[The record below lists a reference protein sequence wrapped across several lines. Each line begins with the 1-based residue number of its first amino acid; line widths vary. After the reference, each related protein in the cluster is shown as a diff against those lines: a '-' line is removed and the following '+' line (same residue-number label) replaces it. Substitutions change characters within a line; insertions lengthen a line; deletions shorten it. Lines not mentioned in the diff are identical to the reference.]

1 MVKVSAPAMS
11 LDASGSL
18 AKALVFSKWKGRNYV
33 RQLVTPSNPKSGPQI
48 GVRSMFKF
56 LAQIW
61 NGLSVVDKATW
72 ETLADQAVVSPFNAF
87 MKANQSRWR
96 NFEAP
101 GKIDPITE
109 AGVAGVYGNEA
120 ATGGVRQI
128 DVEIEVTT
136 LNDAWAVAIFRDTAS
151 LFSTAFSN
159 CIAVIP
165 TESAAVFHHIDT
177 PLDPGTYY
185 YNFRGISDDGI
196 LNAEE
201 GEVNG
206 TAT

>member
-18 AKALVFSKWKGRNYV
+18 ANALVFSKWKGRNYV
-33 RQLVTPSNPKSGPQI
+33 RQLVTPSNPKSGPQV
-48 GVRSMFKF
+48 GVRAMFKF

-61 NGLSVVDKATW
+61 AGLSVPDKATW

-101 GKIDPITE
+101 GQISPITE
-109 AGVAGVYGNEA
+109 AETPGVYANEA
-120 ATGGVRQI
+120 ATGGVRQC

-136 LNDAWAVAIFRDTAS
+136 LNDAWAVAIFRDTAA
-151 LFSTAFSN
+151 LFTTAFSN

-165 TESAAVFHHIDT
+165 TESAAVFHYIDT
-177 PLDPGTYY
+177 PLDPDTYY
-185 YNFRGISDDGI
+185 YNFRGIGNDGT

-206 TAT
+206 VVS

>member
-1 MVKVSAPAMS
+1 MVKVAGPAMS

-18 AKALVFSKWKGRNYV
+18 ASALVFSKWKGRNYV

-48 GVRSMFKF
+48 GVRAMFKF

-61 NGLSVVDKATW
+61 DGLSSADKATW
-72 ETLADQAVVSPFNAF
+72 EDLADQAVVSPFNAF
-87 MKANQSRWR
+87 MKANQTRWR

-101 GKIDPITE
+101 GKVAPITE
-109 AGVAGVYGNEA
+109 AGTPGTYENEA
-120 ATGGVRQI
+120 ATGGVRQV
-128 DVEIEVTT
+128 DVEIEVTV
-136 LNDAWAVAIFRDTAS
+136 LQDAWAVAIFRDLTTA
-151 LFSTAFSN
+151 FNTAFSN

-177 PLDPGTYY
+177 PLVPDEYF
-185 YNFRGISDDGI
+185 YNFRGIDSDGT

-201 GEVNG
+201 GEVSAS
-206 TAT
+206 AT

>member
-18 AKALVFSKWKGRNYV
+18 AGALVFSKWKGRNYV
-33 RQLVTPSNPKSGPQI
+33 RQLITPSNPKSGPQI
-48 GVRSMFKF
+48 GVRAMFRF
-56 LAQIW
+56 LSQIW
-61 NGLSVVDKATW
+61 DGLSAADKATW
-72 ETLADQAVVSPFNAF
+72 ETRADQTVISPFNAF
-87 MKANQSRWR
+87 MSVNQGRWR

-101 GKIDPITE
+101 GKVDPVTE
-109 AGVAGVYGNEA
+109 AGTPGVYANEA

-128 DVEIEVTT
+128 DVQIEVTT
-136 LNDAWAVAIFRDTAS
+136 LNDAWAVAIFRDPSTG
-151 LFSTAFSN
+151 FNTAFSN

-185 YNFRGISDDGI
+185 YNFRGISGDGD

-201 GEVNG
+201 GEVSAA
-206 TAT
+206 AT